1 MKRTSGMLLISGALA
16 IGATCPS
23 AAAQLN
29 TMEEVGTA
37 IQACWT
43 PPVDAGN
50 SIVTLSF
57 SFKRD
62 GTLLGPP
69 RPTAAKVAGD
79 DKARKSFIDAA
90 MTAVKNC
97 TPLSLSPQLAQG
109 IAGNVFTLQ
118 FVSPKIG
125 Q

>member
-1 MKRTSGMLLISGALA
+1 MKKMAGMLLIAGAVVMV
-16 IGATCPS
+16 ATSPS

-29 TMEEVGTA
+29 TMDEVGTA

-43 PPVDAGN
+43 PPADAGN

-90 MTAVKNC
+90 TAAVKNC
-97 TPLSLSPQLAQG
+97 TPLNLSPQLAQG

-118 FVSPKIG
+118 FVSPK

>member
-1 MKRTSGMLLISGALA
+1 MKNMAGMLLIAGAVVMV
-16 IGATCPS
+16 ATSPS

-29 TMEEVGTA
+29 TMDEVGTA

-43 PPVDAGN
+43 PPADAGN

-90 MTAVKNC
+90 TAAVKNC
-97 TPLSLSPQLAQG
+97 TPLNLSPQLAQG

-118 FVSPKIG
+118 FVSPK

>member
-1 MKRTSGMLLISGALA
+1 MKKMAGMLLIAGAVVMV
-16 IGATCPS
+16 ATSPS

-29 TMEEVGTA
+29 TMDEVGTA

-43 PPVDAGN
+43 PPADAGN

-90 MTAVKNC
+90 TAAVKNC

-118 FVSPKIG
+118 FVSPK